1 MPSSFQGPI
10 SAFLADKTL
19 SIPLG
24 QVLLF
29 TLLMTL
35 CMLFG
40 RHKLGLLISYSFF
53 FFWGFIFNR
62 SYFVDLLGNTARGN
76 LGCRHDICCVSSQE
90 RCCSFLGCSHNRCLA
105 CSQDCLPFF
114 SPGKATQSNP
124 TK

>member
-1 MPSSFQGPI
+1 MPTSFQDPF

-40 RHKLGLLISYSFF
+40 RHKLGLLISYSFV

-62 SYFVDLLGNTARGN
+62 SYFVDLLGNT
-76 LGCRHDICCVSSQE
+76 SSGLYIYGISGLVME
-90 RCCSFLGCSHNRCLA
+90 VLA
-105 CSQDCLPFF
+105 VMGMLRR
-114 SPGKATQSNP
+114 A
-124 TK
+124 

>member
-1 MPSSFQGPI
+1 MPTGLQDPF

-40 RHKLGLLISYSFF
+40 RHKLGLLISYSFV
-53 FFWGFIFNR
+53 FFWGFVFNR
-62 SYFVDLLGNTARGN
+62 SYFVDLLGNT
-76 LGCRHDICCVSSQE
+76 SSGLYIY
-90 RCCSFLGCSHNRCLA
+90 SLSGLVMAVLA
-105 CSQDCLPFF
+105 VIGML
-114 SPGKATQSNP
+114 KRA
-124 TK
+124 

>member
-1 MPSSFQGPI
+1 MPTSFQDPI

-40 RHKLGLLISYSFF
+40 RHKLGLLISYAFV

-62 SYFVDLLGNTARGN
+62 SYFIDVLGNT
-76 LGCRHDICCVSSQE
+76 SSGLYIYAL
-90 RCCSFLGCSHNRCLA
+90 SGLVMAVLA
-105 CSQDCLPFF
+105 VTGMLRR
-114 SPGKATQSNP
+114 A
-124 TK
+124 